1 LIDLKSNQF
10 ATRVLP
16 FAFYVSRFF
25 NRSPPQSIRLF
36 FADLP
41 TVFDIVNLYDGI
53 IPARMTQETSHGKTK
68 VCPTCGTRLSENAV
82 RCLVCGTEFAAQPE
96 PKAAKKVE
104 RSVRAASLPQL
115 TLSLPAAIGSLIV
128 VIAIAAGLTFLL
140 VPKDPA
146 ALSPGE
152 TGTPTTTPTPSLTAT
167 ASLPPTDIPT
177 ATLQPP
183 FEYIV
188 SANDGSCSQIAL
200 NFNISVQSIIVLNNL
215 PSSCP
220 ISVGQPLLIPY
231 PTPTIPPPATNT
243 PLPAEATRVNCETVQ
258 ITVQA
263 NDTLSSIAANYAVP
277 AEAIKEFN
285 GLTTDN
291 VFLGTTLNIPLCAR
305 APDPNQPTPT
315 ATLPP
320 PYPAPNLLLPADGAA
335 FTLAN
340 DVVTLQ
346 WASVGVLRDGEAY
359 QVVIED
365 VTASQTR
372 RITDYVTDTKYIV
385 PTSFRPKDN
394 VAHVLRWWVVPVLQS
409 GVDDQGA
416 PIWIASG
423 ATSEKRVF
431 TWVGVAVE
439 GTPNP

>member
-1 LIDLKSNQF
+1 
-10 ATRVLP
+10 
-16 FAFYVSRFF
+16 
-25 NRSPPQSIRLF
+25 
-36 FADLP
+36 
-41 TVFDIVNLYDGI
+41 
-53 IPARMTQETSHGKTK
+53 MTQESSHSKTK

-82 RCLVCGTEFAAQPE
+82 RCLVCGAEFTAQPE
-96 PKAAKKVE
+96 AKAAKKVE
-104 RSVRAASLPQL
+104 RSVQAASLPKL
-115 TLSLPAAIGSLIV
+115 TLSLPAAIGALIA
-128 VIAIAAGLTFLL
+128 VIALAAGLTF
-140 VPKDPA
+140 
-146 ALSPGE
+146 ALIPRGADAFTPEE
-152 TGTPTTTPTPSLTAT
+152 TGTPTETSTPSLTPT
-167 ASLPPTDIPT
+167 VTLPATDIPT

-183 FEYIV
+183 FEYTV
-188 SANDGSCSQIAL
+188 SATDGSCSQIAF

-220 ISVGQPLLIPY
+220 ISVGQVLKIPY
-231 PTPTIPPPATNT
+231 PTPTVPPPPTNT
-243 PLPAEATRVNCETVQ
+243 PLAAEATRISCETVQ
-258 ITVQA
+258 ITVQE

-277 AEAIKEFN
+277 MSAIKEFN

-291 VFLGTTLNIPLCAR
+291 VFLGQTLLIPLCAR

-359 QVVIED
+359 QVVVED
-365 VTASQTR
+365 VTANQTR

-394 VAHVLRWWVVPVLQS
+394 VAHVMRWWVVPVLQS
-409 GVDDQGA
+409 GVDEQGQ
-416 PIWIASG
+416 PIWIPSG
-423 ATSEKRVF
+423 AASEKRVF

>member
-1 LIDLKSNQF
+1 
-10 ATRVLP
+10 
-16 FAFYVSRFF
+16 
-25 NRSPPQSIRLF
+25 
-36 FADLP
+36 
-41 TVFDIVNLYDGI
+41 
-53 IPARMTQETSHGKTK
+53 MTQESNPSRTK

-82 RCLVCGTEFAAQPE
+82 RCLVCGTEFAPKTEA
-96 PKAAKKVE
+96 KAAAQKTE
-104 RSVRAASLPQL
+104 RSVQAASMPKL
-115 TLSLPAAIGSLIV
+115 TLSLPAAIGALLV
-128 VIAIAAGLTFLL
+128 VIAVAVGLTFFL
-140 VPKDPA
+140 VPKDPQTF
-146 ALSPGE
+146 STE
-152 TGTPTTTPTPSLTAT
+152 DTPTPSESPTPSLTAT
-167 ASLPPTDIPT
+167 ATLPATDTPT

-183 FEYIV
+183 FEYTV
-188 SANDGSCSQIAL
+188 SVNDGSCSQIAF

-220 ISVGQPLLIPY
+220 ISVGQVLKIPY
-231 PTPTIPPPATNT
+231 PTPTVPPPPTNT
-243 PLPAEATRVNCETVQ
+243 SLPDIATQQACETVQ
-258 ITVQA
+258 ITVQE
-263 NDTLSSIAANYAVP
+263 NDTLSSIAANYAVSMQS
-277 AEAIKEFN
+277 IKEFN

-291 VFLGTTLNIPLCAR
+291 VFLGQTIQIPLCER
-305 APDPNQPTPT
+305 APDPNKPTPT

-359 QVVIED
+359 QVVVED

-372 RITDYVTDTKYIV
+372 RVTDYVTDTKYIV

-394 VAHVLRWWVVPVLQS
+394 VAHVMRWWVVPVLQS
-409 GVDDQGA
+409 GVDEQGQ

-439 GTPNP
+439 GTPNQ

>member
-1 LIDLKSNQF
+1 
-10 ATRVLP
+10 
-16 FAFYVSRFF
+16 
-25 NRSPPQSIRLF
+25 
-36 FADLP
+36 
-41 TVFDIVNLYDGI
+41 
-53 IPARMTQETSHGKTK
+53 M
-68 VCPTCGTRLSENAV
+68 

-96 PKAAKKVE
+96 AKAAKKNE
-104 RSVRAASLPQL
+104 KSVQASRMPEIR
-115 TLSLPAAIGSLIV
+115 LSLPAAIGVLASLIIV
-128 VIAIAAGLTFLL
+128 VAAVTFIA
-140 VPKDPA
+140 VPKDES
-146 ALSPGE
+146 ALV
-152 TGTPTTTPTPSLTAT
+152 TGGDTPTPTETAT
-167 ASLPPTDIPT
+167 VTLTPTVTLPATETPT

-183 FEYIV
+183 FEYTV
-188 SANDGSCSQIAL
+188 SAGDGSCSQIAF

-220 ISVGQPLLIPY
+220 ISVGQVLKIPY
-231 PTPTIPPPATNT
+231 PTPTVPPPATNT
-243 PLPAEATRVNCETVQ
+243 PLPAEATRISCETVQ
-258 ITVQA
+258 ITVQE

-277 AEAIKEFN
+277 MDAIKDFN

-291 VFLGTTLNIPLCAR
+291 VFLGQTLLIPLCER
-305 APDPNQPTPT
+305 APDPNKPTPT

-346 WASVGVLRDGEAY
+346 WASVGVLREGEAY
-359 QVVIED
+359 QVIVED

-385 PTSFRPKDN
+385 PSTFRPKDN
-394 VAHVLRWWVVPVLQS
+394 VAHVMRWWVIPVLQS
-409 GVDDQGA
+409 GVDDQGQ

-431 TWVGVAVE
+431 TWVGVAVQ